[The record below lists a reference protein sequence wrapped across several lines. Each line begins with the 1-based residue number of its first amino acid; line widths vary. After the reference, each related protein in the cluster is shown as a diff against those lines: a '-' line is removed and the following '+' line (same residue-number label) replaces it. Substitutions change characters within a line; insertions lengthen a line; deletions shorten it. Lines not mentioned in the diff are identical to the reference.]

1 MISLKQIID
10 TYRARGFKV
19 QHILAYGK
27 FESTRKHIEAMGIML
42 NVTGCDEHV
51 PEIEQ
56 RAVIPSP
63 SGKVLISMLENPTRH
78 PDCCGFY
85 VPQYRHPM

>member
-1 MISLKQIID
+1 MTTIMISLKQIID

-42 NVTGCDEHV
+42 NVTG
-51 PEIEQ
+51 
-56 RAVIPSP
+56 
-63 SGKVLISMLENPTRH
+63 
-78 PDCCGFY
+78 
-85 VPQYRHPM
+85 